1 MRKVLLILALGV
13 GLAGCAQLNNAW
25 NTLTGA
31 RVSPQAVYVAENV
44 FDGYERTATNY
55 FRLCHKAPSNP
66 ICSKAAE
73 VEIAK
78 SVRAGRVARNNLR
91 AFMVAHPDA
100 LGAQGVYDTFT
111 AASDTLKSALQT
123 YGVIQ

>member
-1 MRKVLLILALGV
+1 MRNIAPILALGI
-13 GLAGCAQLNNAW
+13 GLASCAQLTAAVD
-25 NTLTGA
+25 TLTGA

-55 FRLCHKAPSNP
+55 FRLCHKAPANP
-66 ICSKAAE
+66 ICSKTAE
-73 VEIAK
+73 VQIAD

-91 AFMVAHPDA
+91 AFMKAHPDA
-100 LGAQGVYDTFT
+100 LGASGLYDALT

-123 YGVIQ
+123 YGAM